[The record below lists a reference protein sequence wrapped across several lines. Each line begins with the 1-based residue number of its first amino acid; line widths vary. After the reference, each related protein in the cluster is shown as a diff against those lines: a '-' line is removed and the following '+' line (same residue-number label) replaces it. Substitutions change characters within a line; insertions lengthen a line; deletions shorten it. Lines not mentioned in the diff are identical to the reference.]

1 MSPSDAPALVR
12 ALNDGVADQA
22 RRYDALIADVHAH
35 FLGHGT
41 SAGDPAQPEPR
52 PANRALWYCGL
63 IEPNAWGAHQIRATW
78 WQALEDAGLAP
89 P

>member
-41 SAGDPAQPEPR
+41 SAGGDR
-52 PANRALWYCGL
+52 R
-63 IEPNAWGAHQIRATW
+63 
-78 WQALEDAGLAP
+78 
-89 P
+89 